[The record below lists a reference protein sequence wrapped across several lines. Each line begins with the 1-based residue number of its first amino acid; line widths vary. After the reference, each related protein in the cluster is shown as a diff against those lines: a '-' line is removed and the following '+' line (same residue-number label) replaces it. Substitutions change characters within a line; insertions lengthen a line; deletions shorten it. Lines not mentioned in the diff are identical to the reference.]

1 MNVGKRVLVL
11 GCPGS
16 GKSTFALRLRDIT
29 GLPLIHL
36 DAVWWRPDRTHITRD
51 EFDERLRHILSGDEW
66 IIEGD
71 YSRTYEARISACDTV
86 FFLDVDEEECLRGI
100 EARRGKPR
108 PDLPWIED
116 EPDPELIADVR
127 LYREKKRP
135 LLLSLLEKYS
145 EKQVFLFTS
154 RAQADGWL
162 DGLAKETE
170 L

>member
-36 DAVWWRPDRTHITRD
+36 DTIWWRPDRTHITRD
-51 EFDERLRHILSGDEW
+51 EFDERLRQIIGGDEW

-71 YSRTYEARISACDTV
+71 YSRTYEVRISACDTV
-86 FFLDVDEEECLRGI
+86 FFLDVDEEDCLRGI

-127 LYREKKRP
+127 QYREKKRP
-135 LLLSLLEKYS
+135 LLLSLLEKHP
-145 EKQVFLFTS
+145 EKQLFLFTS
-154 RAQADGWL
+154 RAQAEAWL
-162 DGLAKETE
+162 GSPAKEAE
-170 L
+170 Q